1 MSNIQAHHDSAILR
15 VSVDTL
21 IDQHGRWRVA
31 LAALAAAIRARK
43 RRQPQ
48 GTQWLDNR
56 LRADIGL
63 PPIVDPPGMYWNVRW

>member
-1 MSNIQAHHDSAILR
+1 MSNIHAHHDSAILR

-21 IDQHGRWRVA
+21 INEHGRWRVA

-43 RRQPQ
+43 RRLPQ
-48 GTQWLDNR
+48 SVARLDNR

-63 PPIVDPPGMYWNVRW
+63 PPVVDPPGMYWKVRW